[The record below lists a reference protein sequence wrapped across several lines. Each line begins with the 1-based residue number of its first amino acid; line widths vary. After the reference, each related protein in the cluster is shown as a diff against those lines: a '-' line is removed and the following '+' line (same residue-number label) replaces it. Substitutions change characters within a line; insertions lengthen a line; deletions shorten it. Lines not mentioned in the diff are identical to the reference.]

1 MTNKKVN
8 NTHIEVLFI
17 NGLENY
23 LNGGREYES
32 MPPVADT
39 QANLNRTKSY
49 VDSTLV
55 NRNYSGNI
63 GKFLI
68 LFKTLLNNFE
78 KLDDQISVESLG
90 DLSTTRSNFNMNRR
104 RQESVSRKLATL
116 QTNNNVNVKTP
127 SQNRRNTEAKAIEP
141 LSRKADKLNKENV
154 RSMTPRQQEEALSS
168 SKSFTRT
175 VETKELPNY
184 LSLEKNLGLQNKF
197 VTEQSN

>member
-1 MTNKKVN
+1 
-8 NTHIEVLFI
+8 
-17 NGLENY
+17 
-23 LNGGREYES
+23 
-32 MPPVADT
+32 
-39 QANLNRTKSY
+39 
-49 VDSTLV
+49 
-55 NRNYSGNI
+55 
-63 GKFLI
+63 
-68 LFKTLLNNFE
+68 
-78 KLDDQISVESLG
+78 
-90 DLSTTRSNFNMNRR
+90 MNRR

-141 LSRKADKLNKENV
+141 SSRKADKLNKENV

-184 LSLEKNLGLQNKF
+184 LSLEKNLGLQKKF